1 MRHLGIEAYNKAEY
15 NSVLATGVVTE
26 PMLNERAVRWVA
38 IKGYGNDWSI
48 YYHFEDRSLAYI
60 RNQGDKVT
68 SANII
73 QNLVPCSEKVLS
85 LYRL

>member
-1 MRHLGIEAYNKAEY
+1 MRHLGIEAFARAQKD
-15 NSVLATGVVTE
+15 SVLATGVVTE
-26 PMLNERAVRWVA
+26 PMLNDRAVRWVA
-38 IKGYGNDWSI
+38 IKGYGNDWAI
-48 YYHFEDRSLAYI
+48 YYHFEDRTLAYI

-73 QNLVPCSEKVLS
+73 QNLVPCSEDVLS